1 MANDTAAI
9 KVNEKLTL
17 YRRANSKRWQAR
29 LLLEN
34 GEWHRFSTKTTDLEA
49 AKDFAL
55 KQFYT
60 ADFRK
65 QNNLPESTRKLRR
78 VALFTRNRMQEELD
92 AGGGRVV
99 FKDYIAAINRY
110 IIPYFGNMDVAAIT
124 VNDLQKFDKWR
135 TDKLGRQASHSTIN
149 THNRALNRVFDEAM
163 LRNWITHAISPTL
176 LNKGVKT
183 QSRGSFSKK
192 EYEFIYRRMR
202 TWHKKTTN
210 KKAAETR
217 MVLRNYILFLTNT
230 GVRHGTEAL
239 GLKWKNM
246 SWFEQDGERY
256 LNIYV
261 SGKTGGRELIARDK
275 TRDYL
280 DRQRAM
286 NADLADMTF
295 DEVLDAKVDD
305 WVFKTPS
312 SAKADLFNLSRNFRS
327 FLTLHNMLESS
338 DGKSRTLYSWRHYYA
353 NADLKK
359 GISNHILAKQMG
371 NSTAVIDRYYSKISP
386 QMNADLH
393 AGRRRRKPKPDRKPA
408 KDVGNSTVAD
418 KAFKMLFAGVLSEK
432 ALLAAVGVGQNDYTP
447 TEHITML
454 ALDAFEEDK
463 LGEDGL
469 MRILNS

>member
-1 MANDTAAI
+1 MTSDTDAV

-29 LLLEN
+29 LLLDN
-34 GEWHRFSTKTTDLEA
+34 GEWHRFSTKTTDFDK

-65 QNNLPESTRKLRR
+65 QNNLPESTRKIKR
-78 VALFTRNRMQEELD
+78 VALFTRNRMQEELK

-99 FKDYIAAINRY
+99 FKDYIAAIDRY

-124 VNDLQKFDKWR
+124 VNDLQEFDKWR

-149 THNRALNRVFDEAM
+149 THNSALNRVFDEAM
-163 LRNWITHAISPTL
+163 LRNWITHAIRPTL
-176 LNKGVKT
+176 LNKGVKAN
-183 QSRGSFSKK
+183 SRGSFTKK
-192 EYEFIYRRMR
+192 EYETVYRGMR

-210 KKAAETR
+210 KKTAETR
-217 MVLRNYILFLTNT
+217 KVLRNYILFLTNT

-239 GLKWKNM
+239 GLKWKNL

-275 TRDYL
+275 TKDYL

-286 NADLADMTF
+286 NTDLVDMTF
-295 DEVLDAKVDD
+295 DEVIAAKIDD
-305 WVFKTPS
+305 YVFKTES
-312 SAKADLFNLSRNFRS
+312 GERAELFNLIRNFRS
-327 FLTLHNMLESS
+327 FLIKNDLLEGT

-353 NADLKK
+353 NVDLRK
-359 GISNHILAKQMG
+359 GISNHLLGKQMG
-371 NSTAVIDRYYSKISP
+371 NSTAVIDKYYSKISP
-386 QMNADLH
+386 QM
-393 AGRRRRKPKPDRKPA
+393 
-408 KDVGNSTVAD
+408 
-418 KAFKMLFAGVLSEK
+418 
-432 ALLAAVGVGQNDYTP
+432 
-447 TEHITML
+447 
-454 ALDAFEEDK
+454 
-463 LGEDGL
+463 
-469 MRILNS
+469 